1 MRKELFVLSLLF
13 LSSCG
18 LYEENRRGAK
28 YRLVNGD
35 QVSVGMFELKYPL
48 TQRRLMATVSE
59 DYLKGKY
66 CEDEGLRNLGDEIW
80 AAIVRENNL
89 SEINSGVLT
98 FASNQGQA
106 TPYLCKY
113 SYAKEKNGEW
123 KKYDE
128 WSIK

>member
-1 MRKELFVLSLLF
+1 MKKELLIASLLF
-13 LSSCG
+13 LSSRG
-18 LYEENRRGAK
+18 LYEENRREAK
-28 YRLVNGD
+28 YRLENGN
-35 QVSVGMFELKYPL
+35 QVSLGMYELKYPL
-48 TQRRLMATVSE
+48 TERKLIAAVGE

-66 CEDEGLRNLGDEIW
+66 CEDEWLRNLGDEIW
-80 AAIVRENNL
+80 SAIIEQNNL

-113 SYAKEKNGEW
+113 YYAREKNGEW
-123 KKYDE
+123 KKYNE